1 VGRRRPIALKGTND
15 EEYRFAGRWARVV
28 VQSALRGSWEV
39 VNNQDTDKLRSAR
52 PHPGCTR
59 IYTQNGMVWIY
70 RSNFTLLG
78 RGQVALS
85 TLPLLIYLNILMFP
99 VSLLMRLHDT
109 CFICLSSNSALV
121 VLYRAVKVLNRTVVT
136 DPQTCAHVLQHS
148 DIVTNH

>member
-15 EEYRFAGRWARVV
+15 EEYKFAGRWARVV

-52 PHPGCTR
+52 PHPGCLDL
-59 IYTQNGMVWIY
+59 QKQLH
-70 RSNFTLLG
+70 TLLG

>member
-1 VGRRRPIALKGTND
+1 
-15 EEYRFAGRWARVV
+15 

-52 PHPGCTR
+52 HPGCTR

-85 TLPLLIYLNILMFP
+85 KLPLLVYLDILMFP
-99 VSLLMRLHDT
+99 VSILMRLHDT

-121 VLYRAVKVLNRTVVT
+121 VLHRAVKVLNRTVVT
-136 DPQTCAHVLQHS
+136 DPQTCAHVLQHR